1 MDVWFDSGSSHAAV
15 LDERPELKWP
25 ADLYLE
31 GADQYRG
38 WFQSSLLTAVA
49 WRGRAPYEAVLT
61 HGWVV
66 DGEGKAM
73 HKSLG
78 NAIAPDEV
86 IKDYGADIL
95 RLWVASLDYR
105 VDVRLSKDIL
115 KQLSEAYR
123 KIRNTARYILGNL
136 SDFRPDRDS
145 VTEDRLEEIDRWA
158 LTRLDELSAGVCEAY
173 ESFTFHEAFHRIHH
187 FCVVDLSNFY
197 LDVLKDRLYVE
208 KADSITRRAAQ
219 TVIYR
224 ILHALTRLVAPI
236 LAYTSE
242 EIWSYLPHGEHDDAR
257 SVLFND
263 MPKGGAVRDKAFME
277 RWERI
282 HALRNDVQK
291 ALEAARAQ
299 KVIGGSLDAQVTLHC
314 KGELLAFVQEIRELL
329 PSVLIVSKV
338 DVTGEGEGDAAG
350 ETEGLRV
357 SVAHAQGGKCS
368 RCWTYSETVG
378 QQPGHA
384 ELCARCAAIIE

>member
-1 MDVWFDSGSSHAAV
+1 MIDRSFIDAVSELFAKEGSDGWYRHSAADILPDGAACPYCGGRHFRKETDTMDVWFDSGSSHAAV
-15 LDERPELKWP
+15 LDVRPELKWP

-66 DGEGKAM
+66 DGEGRAM

-123 KIRNTARYILGNL
+123 KIRNTARFILGNL
-136 SDFRPDRDS
+136 SDFDPDRDS
-145 VTEDRLEEIDRWA
+145 VEYGQFEEIDRWA
-158 LTRLDELSAGVCEAY
+158 LIRLDDIAAEVSEAY
-173 ESFTFHEAFHRIHH
+173 ESFTFHEAFHRMHQ

-208 KADSITRRAAQ
+208 KADSVTRRAAPN
-219 TVIYR
+219 R
-224 ILHALTRLVAPI
+224 HLPNPARADSFDRSHTRLYVRGN
-236 LAYTSE
+236 L
-242 EIWSYLPHGEHDDAR
+242 
-257 SVLFND
+257 VLS
-263 MPKGGAVRDKAFME
+263 ASR
-277 RWERI
+277 
-282 HALRNDVQK
+282 
-291 ALEAARAQ
+291 
-299 KVIGGSLDAQVTLHC
+299 
-314 KGELLAFVQEIRELL
+314 
-329 PSVLIVSKV
+329 
-338 DVTGEGEGDAAG
+338 
-350 ETEGLRV
+350 
-357 SVAHAQGGKCS
+357 QG
-368 RCWTYSETVG
+368 
-378 QQPGHA
+378 
-384 ELCARCAAIIE
+384 